1 MMGRTEELMVG
12 LNEQQ
17 VDTGRTSSACKS
29 IEDYQLGPIARAGQM
44 PRVNQCL
51 GAGSE
56 EGSDGDAS

>member
-12 LNEQQ
+12 LNEQR
-17 VDTGRTSSACKS
+17 VGLGRTSSACIS
-29 IEDYQLGPIARAGQM
+29 IEDYRQGPIARAGEL